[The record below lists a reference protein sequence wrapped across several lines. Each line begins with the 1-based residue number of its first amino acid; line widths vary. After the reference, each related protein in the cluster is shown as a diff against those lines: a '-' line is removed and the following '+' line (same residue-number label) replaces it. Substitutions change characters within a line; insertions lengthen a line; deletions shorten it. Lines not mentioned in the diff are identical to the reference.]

1 MSHSTATSHS
11 EFRTAWLSLLGNQDL
26 GRPVKLE
33 MDEKQLAVYGNSRAL
48 ALTVGH
54 SGLNTSSDGLGA
66 PASSIS
72 VNHKSVAV
80 PHPQF
85 HLKPVTS
92 EAVAHHMLFSEA
104 NDLPPMDAVVLSCP
118 VPEVANYISL
128 YIELLIAKGLD
139 GALPADQDAW
149 FALVSSRSSEYC
161 VAVIN
166 FTGICL
172 NSQAL
177 TALLKMVSTLGS
189 VDVQQAER
197 LKHWIAKAQSEAQA
211 KVKPALPASPA
222 SPASTGSSVGP
233 PSLSGIGGKANTKFG
248 TKFSQDSD
256 SARLFVEPGFAE
268 EFASQIAY
276 FHRSVWNRWNP
287 LNDASLAFQTPACSS
302 MFRMNPLVFDFDSNP
317 HFLQIIFSQ
326 HIFNPNL
333 KTSQRARVLE
343 TWIVVAHEL
352 YTLGDFVGWSA
363 VILCLYSVACLR
375 LAPAWYLVDQKYIRQ
390 YARDWEFECF
400 EITKRARL
408 PFLAKN
414 TFRHTEVHVGAD
426 YGKKEFTPYLVDMLV
441 RDSNGA
447 GDMDLTVKQ
456 LQRLAAISSSWQS
469 YLAQLPDEEH
479 STRASQIQ
487 PDDVFQRTFY
497 DMAQQTRAPL
507 DLMKLSLRTQPKFMG
522 YYLPYFY
529 HQNLPLTSGAM
540 LPVLFT
546 PSVPI
551 FRLFPRSTLLM
562 ATLPKQPHKPQPLRR
577 SSSFPSAARPEITGV
592 TELDS
597 GARDQ
602 LENTASAHVLASV
615 VRDLLNV
622 GTDTVDTRTGIIFK
636 CFEEQKSRSY
646 RSSRTSSI
654 IETFNRRASYRPN
667 SGRAPS
673 AHSQQHLD
681 VPSQKTVFVKSSSL
695 VRLVDVLVLGAGVF
709 SPGSTLD
716 TDSHTETL
724 LATYRSFCSPAE
736 LIDMLKVRIRFCR
749 GAAKTLAG
757 VPQFPLSSWDID
769 HLWQTEDPNYPVN
782 HWAITILGNIVNLL
796 TVWIND
802 YFFDFTDDKSVL
814 DAGISL
820 VSSLAEKVKVV
831 EGYPTELVSG
841 VARIN
846 GSFWRHLYSRP
857 SIPQCRTNILKR
869 TREAAVKGAKGP
881 KSVIAEL
888 PSTSLEHDEGLQEIN
903 DMIDELD
910 SIVADSFSQITL
922 PDWMKLFE
930 VLEVQTSKRT
940 GLFMYNP
947 HTPTTESETIVQD
960 VYSWI
965 STLHSTEEPGVR
977 VLEQLPESI
986 SLMVRLHN
994 SLVVYFAS
1002 QVCDP
1007 TLAHAHERRE
1017 RMVTLLKMLGI
1028 LRSRMRFLNM
1038 SADID
1043 PQHQDEQH
1051 IPSFLESALV
1061 SAILLPE
1068 SRAYANSWL
1077 AAGQEVAKS
1086 FPASDGNPIGK
1097 MNGREST
1104 RHHHHHSSGGDIVP
1118 NMRSIFIPSVPPTSG
1133 KPVTLCSGWIIERF
1147 LEIVG
1152 CVPSVSIENHTLIN
1166 FDKRRYA
1173 YNLVKNMSGDFQDQI
1188 NNQTSEDTFNKYAFL
1203 FEKFTDNR
1211 NAAVP
1216 SVLLDRKVLKESVG
1230 REGKVRHRIFT
1241 DIVSQEMEKSKAEL
1255 KQHDRL
1261 ERASSGNSSSHGLSS
1276 RSFYGLSASQSSTS
1290 LSMRRSSKLLG
1301 SNSTSDV
1308 SSILESGSGDAGTNM
1323 PNPSLPPNSSAASR
1337 RGSQNHKKSRLGGF
1351 FRSVRPLSVLGG
1363 YSNSS
1368 HGASASTG
1376 SQISSPQPSSS
1387 GSLYRHPQGSNTS
1400 VSEDSLH
1407 YGSPPQHSH
1416 MDSHNQLQHLQQ
1428 LHKHQKQ
1435 NSQHSTAQ
1443 SASSWTEDI
1452 TIDLDSLPSFSEFS
1466 DDDWS
1471 VIYRTDILGV
1481 IPAQG
1486 KSSSVIQLTFKQGKE
1501 TEVVSLRAAN
1511 ATFAHSWL
1519 REIANTKKHLLMETT
1534 QVFGIPLDVVCN
1546 KENCDVPAHLETLLS
1561 RIEEVGLT
1569 EVGIYRISGS
1579 LGAVN
1584 SMKQWFDSGHSEFKE
1599 DDPKWNDINAVAGCI
1614 KLYLRELPESL
1625 MTNELLP
1632 EFFNAISSNSVDVGM
1647 VHFALSRLPRCNY
1660 YTLRRIIR
1668 HLRLIVDNSDENKM
1682 NVQNICIVFGV
1693 NFLPPV
1699 EIKQM
1704 GIMQNLVKV
1713 LVEEYDQLFAA

>member
-11 EFRTAWLSLLGNQDL
+11 EFRAAWLSLLGNQDL
-26 GRPVKLE
+26 GRPVKIE
-33 MDEKQLAVYGNSRAL
+33 MDEKHLAIYGNTRAI
-48 ALTVGH
+48 AMSGH
-54 SGLNTSSDGLGA
+54 SGPSASTDGLAA
-66 PASSIS
+66 PNPNLSI
-72 VNHKSVAV
+72 NHKSVAV

-85 HLKPVTS
+85 HQKPITS

-104 NDLPPMDAVVLSCP
+104 SDLPPMDSIVLSCP
-118 VPEVANYISL
+118 VSEVANYISI
-128 YIELLIAKGLD
+128 YIELLLAKGLE
-139 GALPADQDAW
+139 GALPADQEAW
-149 FALVSSRSSEYC
+149 FALVSSRASEYC
-161 VAVIN
+161 VAVLN

-197 LKHWIAKAQSEAQA
+197 LKHWIAKTQSEAQA
-211 KVKPALPASPA
+211 KVKPATPVS
-222 SPASTGSSVGP
+222 
-233 PSLSGIGGKANTKFG
+233 PSLNSSNTNANTSAIAGKSKTKFG
-248 TKFSQDSD
+248 AKFAQDSE

-268 EFASQIAY
+268 EFAAQVAY
-276 FHRSVWNRWNP
+276 FHRSVWHSWNP
-287 LNDASLAFQTPACSS
+287 LKDASLAFQTPSS
-302 MFRMNPLVFDFDSNP
+302 SSQFRMNPLVFDFDSNP
-317 HFLQIIFSQ
+317 HFLNIIFSH

-333 KTSQRARVLE
+333 TTNKRARLLE
-343 TWIVVAHEL
+343 AWIVVAHEL
-352 YTLGDFVGWSA
+352 YSLGDYVGWSA
-363 VILCLYSVACLR
+363 VILCLYNVACLR
-375 LAPAWYLVDQKYIRQ
+375 LAPTWYMVDQKYIRQ

-400 EITKRARL
+400 EISKRARI

-414 TFRHTEVHVGAD
+414 TFRHTEVKVGAD
-426 YGKKEFTPYLVDMLV
+426 YGKDEFIPYLVDLIV
-441 RDSNGA
+441 RDNGDS
-447 GDMDLTVKQ
+447 GDVSLTVKQ

-469 YLAQLPDEEH
+469 YLKQLPDVQGP
-479 STRASQIQ
+479 TRASQIQ
-487 PDDVFQRTFY
+487 PDDTYQRTFY
-497 DMAQQTRAPL
+497 NMTQQNRAPL
-507 DLMKLSLRTQPKFMG
+507 DMMKLSLKIQPKFMG

-562 ATLPKQPHKPQPLRR
+562 ATLPKQPSKPQPLRR

-602 LENTASAHVLASV
+602 LENTASAHVLASA

-636 CFEEQKSRSY
+636 AFEDQSPKSY

-654 IETFNRRASYRPN
+654 IETFNRRSSYVRH

-673 AHSQQHLD
+673 TQSQQHLEGA
-681 VPSQKTVFVKSSSL
+681 SQKIVFVKSSSL

-736 LIDMLKVRIRFCR
+736 LLDMLKVRIRYCR
-749 GAAKTLAG
+749 GAAKALAE
-757 VPQFPLSSWDID
+757 VPQFPPSPSVID
-769 HLWQTEDPNYPVN
+769 HLWQSEDPNYPVN
-782 HWAITILGNIVNLL
+782 PWAITILGNIINLL
-796 TVWIND
+796 AVWVNE

-820 VSSLAEKVKVV
+820 VSSLAEKVKVN
-831 EGYPTELVSG
+831 EGYPTEIITR
-841 VARIN
+841 VARLN

-857 SIPQCRTNILKR
+857 SLSQRRLSIMNH
-869 TREAAVKGAKGP
+869 TREAAAKSAKGP
-881 KSVIAEL
+881 KSPIAEL

-903 DMIDELD
+903 EMIDELD
-910 SIVADSFSQITL
+910 SIVADSFGQITI

-930 VLEVQTSKRT
+930 VLELQTSKRT

-965 STLHSTEEPGVR
+965 STLQSSEEPGVR
-977 VLEQLPESI
+977 VLEQLPEPI
-986 SLMVRLHN
+986 SFMIRLHN

-1017 RMVTLLKMLGI
+1017 RMVTLLKMLGV
-1028 LRSRMRFLNM
+1028 LRTRMRFLNM

-1043 PQHQDEQH
+1043 PQHQNGQH

-1077 AAGQEVAKS
+1077 AAGQEVAKL
-1086 FPASDGNPIGK
+1086 FPSSEGSSIGNGA
-1097 MNGREST
+1097 RENT
-1104 RHHHHHSSGGDIVP
+1104 RHHHHHHSSNGDIIP
-1118 NMRSIFIPSVPPTSG
+1118 NMRSIFIPSIPPTSG

-1152 CVPSVSIENHTLIN
+1152 CVPNISIENNTLIN

-1173 YNLVKNMSGDFQDQI
+1173 YNLVNNMSGDFQDQI
-1188 NNQTSEDTFNKYAFL
+1188 NNQTSDETFKKYAFL

-1211 NAAVP
+1211 NAAIP
-1216 SVLLDRKVLKESVG
+1216 AHLLDRKVLRESVG
-1230 REGKVRHRIFT
+1230 REGKVRHRIFA
-1241 DIVSQEMEKSKAEL
+1241 DIVSQEMEKTKAEL
-1255 KQHDRL
+1255 KQYDRL
-1261 ERASSGNSSSHGLSS
+1261 ERASSGNASSHGLSS
-1276 RSFYGLSASQSSTS
+1276 RSFYGLPASQSSTS
-1290 LSMRRSSKLLG
+1290 LSMRRSSKLVG
-1301 SNSTSDV
+1301 SSSTMDV
-1308 SSILESGSGDAGTNM
+1308 SSYLDSGSGDASSIASNTQQ
-1323 PNPSLPPNSSAASR
+1323 PSSAASR
-1337 RGSQNHKKSRLGGF
+1337 RGSQTNKKSRLGGF

-1363 YSNSS
+1363 YNNSS
-1368 HGASASTG
+1368 HGASSSTG
-1376 SQISSPQPSSS
+1376 SQISSPQLSSS
-1387 GSLYRHPQGSNTS
+1387 GSLYRHPHGSNTS
-1400 VSEDSLH
+1400 VSEDSIY

-1416 MDSHNQLQHLQQ
+1416 MESQNQLQQLQQ
-1428 LHKHQKQ
+1428 LQKHQKQ
-1435 NSQHSTAQ
+1435 NSQHSVSQ
-1443 SASSWTEDI
+1443 SGSSWSEDI
-1452 TIDLDSLPSFSEFS
+1452 SIDLDSLPPFSEFS
-1466 DDDWS
+1466 DEDWDL
-1471 VIYRTDILGV
+1471 IYRLDILSV

-1486 KSSSVIQLTFKQGKE
+1486 KSAAVIQLTFKQGKE
-1501 TEVVSLRAAN
+1501 TEVISLRAAN
-1511 ATFAHSWL
+1511 AAFANSWL
-1519 REIANTKKHLLMETT
+1519 QAIAGTKKQLLMETT
-1534 QVFGIPLDVVCN
+1534 QVFGIPLEIVCN
-1546 KENCDVPAHLETLLS
+1546 KENRDVPAFLETLLS

-1584 SMKQWFDSGHSEFKE
+1584 SMKQWFDSGHTEYKK

-1632 EFFNAISSNSVDVGM
+1632 DFFNAITSNGVDVGM
-1647 VHFALSRLPRCNY
+1647 VHFALSRLPKCNY
-1660 YTLRRIIR
+1660 CTLRRIIH